1 MIKSFCVPRIHTNR
15 NISILQKNRK
25 EVGLKHFKD
34 LNTFMECLNDFI
46 DIYGSINEYNQGQ
59 NEEYLIVFDGTI
71 TDMISNKKTSSNSH
85 WITY

>member
-1 MIKSFCVPRIHTNR
+1 
-15 NISILQKNRK
+15 
-25 EVGLKHFKD
+25 
-34 LNTFMECLNDFI
+34 MECLNDFI